1 MIGQTLGHYRILEKI
16 GAGGMGEVYRAH
28 DEQLDR
34 DVALKVLPA
43 QSFTDDTARTRLLR
57 EARAA
62 AALNH
67 PHICT
72 IHEVGEADGQ
82 AYIAMEYV
90 QGQPLSQL
98 IPQGGL
104 PVEQG
109 LRYGAQIADALAHAH
124 ERGIVHRDL
133 KSGNVVVTADG
144 RAKVLDFG
152 LAKRLS
158 THELVEATTQ
168 SQASLTQPG
177 SVLGTLPYMAP
188 EQLRGQPADARSD
201 VWALGVVLYEMLS
214 GRRPFQGQTGYE
226 LSSAILSQPPGP
238 VPARVPVELK
248 AIIERCLAKEPAQR
262 YQRAG
267 EVRAALE
274 AVQSGVV
281 APWVALRYQLGRR
294 KWLVLVA
301 AMVLLLAAPVA
312 LNVGGVRVRLF
323 GTATPKIESLAVLPL
338 ENLSR
343 DPEQEYFADGM
354 TEALIT
360 ELSKISALK
369 VISRTS
375 AMRYKNSNKPMPQ
388 ISRELEVDGVIE
400 GSVAREGDQVRI
412 TVQLIHGPTDKHLWA
427 ESYQRELH
435 GILALQSEVA
445 QAIARE
451 VKIAVTPAE
460 AKRLAHT
467 RPVNPAA
474 YEAYVLGRHH
484 WNQRTMHGYKQAVE
498 AFRKAIEQDPGYAPA
513 YAGLADT
520 YMSWAEQGGLP
531 QKEARSLAEG
541 ALRKALELDES
552 LAEAHAIQGQWKL
565 RYEWNWAGAEQAFK
579 RAIELNPGEALAH
592 ARYGRFLGY
601 LGRFEEG
608 VRELQRAKELD
619 PLSAPINAFL
629 AQVYIQAKRYN
640 EAAEQLQRAS
650 EINPN
655 HALVRHNLGELH
667 LAQGRFAEAIPELER
682 SVELSGQL
690 SAVPSSHYLAILGC
704 AYARAN
710 RREDAV
716 KILSELQRRS
726 KQGLASSFD
735 IASLHTAL
743 GERERALAQLE
754 QGYEQRDI
762 WLVELK
768 AWPWFD
774 SLRDNPRFQ
783 DLLRRMN
790 FPPVAS
796 L

>member
-1 MIGQTLGHYRILEKI
+1 MTEQKLGHYRILERI

-34 DVALKVLPA
+34 DVAIKLLPA
-43 QSFTDDTARTRLLR
+43 QSFADDTARARLLR

-82 AYIAMEYV
+82 AYIAMELV
-90 QGQPLSQL
+90 EGHPLSEV
-98 IPQGGL
+98 IPRGGL
-104 PVEQG
+104 PTEQA
-109 LRYGAQIADALAHAH
+109 LRYGSQIAAALAHAH

-133 KSGNVVVTADG
+133 KSGNVVITADA

-152 LAKRLS
+152 LAKRMS
-158 THELVEATTQ
+158 AEELVEATTR
-168 SQASLTQPG
+168 SQESLTQPG
-177 SVLGTLPYMAP
+177 AVLGTLPYMAP
-188 EQLRGQPADARSD
+188 EQLRGQVADARSD
-201 VWALGVVLYEMLS
+201 VWALGVVLHEMAA
-214 GRRPFQGQTGYE
+214 GTRPFQGQTGYE
-226 LSSAILSQPPGP
+226 LSSASLSQA
-238 VPARVPVELK
+238 PAPLPAKVSVELR
-248 AIIERCLAKEPAQR
+248 AVIDRCLAKEPAQR

-267 EVRAALE
+267 EVRSALE
-274 AVQSGVV
+274 AIASGVAVPGLKWNYLAKRRWFRATAAVV
-281 APWVALRYQLGRR
+281 AV
-294 KWLVLVA
+294 
-301 AMVLLLAAPVA
+301 VLLVGVLVA
-312 LNVGGVRVRLF
+312 LNVAGLRDRLL
-323 GTATPKIESLAVLPL
+323 GPAAPKIESLAVLPL
-338 ENLSR
+338 DNLSG
-343 DPEQEYFADGM
+343 DSTQEYFVEGM
-354 TEALIT
+354 HEALIT

-375 AMRYKNSNKPMPQ
+375 AMRYKKTDKPMPQ
-388 ISRELEVDGVIE
+388 IARELDVDALIE

-427 ESYQRELH
+427 DSYQRELR
-435 GILALQSEVA
+435 GVLALQSEVA
-445 QAIARE
+445 RAIARE
-451 VKIAVTPAE
+451 VKIAVTRAE

-467 RPVNPAA
+467 QPVNPAA
-474 YEAYVLGRHH
+474 YEAYVLGRHY
-484 WNQRTMHGYKQAVE
+484 WNQRTMHGYEQAVE
-498 AFRKAIEQDPGYAPA
+498 AFRKAVEQDPSYAPA

-520 YMSWAEQGGLP
+520 YMSWGEQGGLP

-552 LAEAHAIQGQWKL
+552 LAQAHAILGQWKL
-565 RYEWNWAGAEQAFK
+565 RYEWDWAGAEQAFK

-608 VRELQRAKELD
+608 IRELQRAQELD
-619 PLSAPINAFL
+619 PLSVPINAFL
-629 AQVYIQAKRYN
+629 AQVYLQARRYD
-640 EAAEQLQRAS
+640 ETAEQLQRAS
-650 EINPN
+650 ELNPN
-655 HALVRHNLGELH
+655 HALIRHNLGELY
-667 LAQGRFAEAIPELER
+667 LAQDRFAEAIPELER

-743 GERERALAQLE
+743 GEKERALAWLE
-754 QGYEQRDI
+754 QGYQQRDI

-768 AWPWFD
+768 AWPWLD
-774 SLRDNPRFQ
+774 SLLDDPRFQ

-790 FPPVAS
+790 FPE
-796 L
+796 